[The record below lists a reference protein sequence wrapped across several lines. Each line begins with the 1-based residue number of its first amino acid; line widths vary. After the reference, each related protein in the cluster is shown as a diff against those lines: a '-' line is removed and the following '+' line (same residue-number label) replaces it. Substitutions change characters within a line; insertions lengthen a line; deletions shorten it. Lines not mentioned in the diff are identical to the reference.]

1 MKQVLFIAL
10 TGLFFISQES
20 CQTKVLQQK
29 SQKVKLLTLEP
40 GHFHA
45 ALVQKSMYPQVDSTV
60 HVYSSVD
67 GPELKAHLTLV
78 DKYNTRAEE
87 PTAWNEKIYTG
98 TDFLDKML
106 SEKKGNVV
114 VLAGNNRDKTDY
126 IVRSINAGI
135 NVLADKPMAIN
146 EAGFEK
152 LKYVMEEARKKKLVL
167 FDIMTE
173 RFEITNMLQK
183 EFMQYPDVFGE
194 LVKGTQEE
202 PAIQKESVHH
212 IFKYVSGAPL
222 VRPAWFF
229 DVDQQGNGI
238 VDVTTHLVDLIQWEC
253 FPNQLIDYTKDL
265 SLVAASRSA
274 TVIPLTSFKQ
284 VTGQDRFPAYLS
296 KDVRNGVLNMFSN
309 GVIDYTLKGVHA
321 RVSVIWNFQ
330 APEGA
335 GDTHFSI
342 ARGTKSNVIIRQGK
356 EEGYKP
362 MVFIEPLQKTAEI
375 EAALKKRVEE
385 MQQNFPG
392 VGLIP
397 TDKGWKLSIPEKYS
411 IGHEAHFAQVVRRYL
426 DFLPNKKIPDWE
438 DKAILAKYFIT
449 TKALSKAMEIR

>member
-1 MKQVLFIAL
+1 MKQTLIFLLSGLVL
-10 TGLFFISQES
+10 ISQQA
-20 CQTKVLQQK
+20 CHTRFLQQK
-29 SQKVKLLTLEP
+29 NEKVKLLTLEP

-67 GPELKAHLTLV
+67 GPELKAHLALV
-78 DKYNTRAEE
+78 NKYNTRPDA
-87 PTAWNEKIYTG
+87 PTAWNEKVYTG
-98 TDFLDKML
+98 TDFIDRMLD
-106 SEKKGNVV
+106 EKKGNVV

-126 IVRSINAGI
+126 IVRSINAGM

-152 LKYVMEEARKKKLVL
+152 LKYAIEAAKKKKLVL

-194 LVKGTQEE
+194 LVKGSPED
-202 PAIQKESVHH
+202 PAIQKLSVHH

-253 FPNQLIDYTKDL
+253 FPNQLLDYNKDL
-265 SLVAASRSA
+265 ELVSASRSA
-274 TVIPLTSFKQ
+274 TSISQASFKQ
-284 VTGQDRFPAYLS
+284 VTGLDRYPAYLS
-296 KDVRNGVLNMFSN
+296 KDVRNGMLNVYSN
-309 GVIDYTLKGVHA
+309 GIIDYKLKGVHA
-321 RVSVIWNFQ
+321 RVSVLWNFQ

-335 GDTHFSI
+335 GDTHFST
-342 ARGTKSNVIIRQGK
+342 ARGTKSNVVIRQGK

-362 MVFIEPLQKTAEI
+362 MVFIEPHQKTTEF
-375 EAALKKRVEE
+375 EAALKKRVEDL
-385 MQQNFPG
+385 QSTFPG
-392 VGLIP
+392 VGLEP
-397 TDKGWKLSIPEKYS
+397 TANGWKLAIPDKYS
-411 IGHEAHFAQVVRRYL
+411 NGHEAHFAQVVRRYL
-426 DFLPNKKIPDWE
+426 DFLPNKKVPDWE
-438 DKAILAKYFIT
+438 EKAILAKYFLT
-449 TKALSKAMEIR
+449 TKALKKAME